1 MLPHELSA
9 GGIGAGG
16 MRVRFRLMTIED
28 IPEAMQLKDA
38 AGWNQ
43 TTADWARFLSAS
55 PEGCFVAEREGHV
68 VGTSTSIVYEG
79 RFAWIGMVIVDSQ
92 YRGQG
97 IGTALLERAIRYL
110 DLRNVPCM
118 KLDATPQGKPLY
130 EKLGFASEYDIE
142 RWMLMRQR
150 GANFAGKASA
160 EIEDVLRLD
169 REIFGADRS
178 GLLRSLTEAAP
189 DLTLVARQES
199 GVNGYAFGRRGSR
212 ADHLG
217 PWIARKEDL
226 ASTLLDEFLHRS
238 SRELVFVDCLRQN
251 SWAVP
256 LLRRRGFEFSRPL
269 TRMFRGTN
277 QYPGRPELLCAVLG
291 PEFG

>member
-1 MLPHELSA
+1 MDTS
-9 GGIGAGG
+9 
-16 MRVRFRLMTIED
+16 MRFRLMTIED
-28 IPEAMQLKDA
+28 IPEAMQLKDS

-55 PEGCFVAEREGHV
+55 PEGCFVAEREGRV

-110 DLRNVPCM
+110 DSRTVPCM

-142 RWMLMRQR
+142 RWMLTRQR
-150 GANFAGKASA
+150 RANFAGKASA

-189 DLTLVARQES
+189 DLTLVDRQEP

-212 ADHLG
+212 ADHLR
-217 PWIARKEDL
+217 PWMARKEDV

-256 LLRRRGFEFSRPL
+256 LLR
-269 TRMFRGTN
+269 TRASSS
-277 QYPGRPELLCAVLG
+277 PGP
-291 PEFG
+291 